1 MSKHVF
7 EEVDLD
13 DKISD
18 DASCNNDG
26 HVYGIEG
33 KSLKVTKNISKMKIV
48 SVDDSIALNSWMED
62 NYIDSVPVFD
72 SLNIIPATHNS
83 AAIFPRKVE
92 CCVPW
97 LWAKCQGYTIRDQL
111 NMGIRCFDLR
121 LKLIRDENGNR
132 YQIVHYFESTYTFSD
147 VMLEINDFLD
157 INNGETVFVMIKPDW
172 NTRKN
177 WRFSDLDDLWNYIK
191 NRDKVLKLDDEMNQ
205 TNIKN
210 VKLHELRFAD
220 VRGKIIMMPNGHI
233 YDSYNNTSKNSKHK
247 VNRGRDIDVIHGV
260 KIMYP
265 NFLNRCENWNSHGVR
280 HTKQRIESFLTME
293 KQRASSVERRMEGD
307 ESKMYPL
314 IETNVV
320 LFKGTI
326 PPYLVSKCMHPY
338 LKSEC
343 SQSECITDKG
353 MCYVNRMGFALLD
366 FANES
371 LVRKLLSNNWCK
383 YY

>member
-13 DKISD
+13 NNESNDKDI
-18 DASCNNDG
+18 
-26 HVYGIEG
+26 YGVEG

-62 NYIDSVPVFD
+62 NYVDSAPVFD

-111 NMGIRCFDLR
+111 NIGIRCFDLR

-157 INNGETVFVMIKPDW
+157 NNDGETVFVMIKPDW

-191 NRDKVLKLDDEMNQ
+191 NRDRVLKLDDEMNQ

-307 ESKMYPL
+307 ESNMYPL